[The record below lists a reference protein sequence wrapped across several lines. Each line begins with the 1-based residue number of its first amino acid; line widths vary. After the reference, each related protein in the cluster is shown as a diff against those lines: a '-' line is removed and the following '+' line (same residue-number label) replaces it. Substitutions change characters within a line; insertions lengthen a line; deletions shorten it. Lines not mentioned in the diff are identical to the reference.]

1 MKKNIL
7 PLLLGFTIAVQ
18 SFISPVLAAET
29 LPSDQE
35 VTVEETTE
43 TTTETSSEESSD
55 EASSEDSAAALS
67 EPEESASTEVTT
79 PVTTEDIEE
88 ESQKE
93 TLSDQSEESLSDPA
107 LLSNDD
113 SEAPTSVSEE
123 EIRDSADVSK
133 TWGGDLMGLTEAKR
147 KTEELIKKGTLT
159 GTVTV
164 AVIDTGINKSHP
176 WFQGRI
182 DKEHSRSFLSGH
194 SEKDY
199 DDQNGHGSHVAG
211 IIAQNT
217 PENIRLMVL
226 QALDENKNGSSDAVS
241 SAIRYA
247 ADNGASIINLS
258 LGVCR
263 DDFED
268 AKLYSDY
275 VATLQSA
282 ISYAKKKDCLIVTSA
297 GNNGNS
303 IEKIGSYPAG
313 SSDVITVSAI
323 TDQKEKYEFSNTGSA
338 VDFCAPGEDIYS
350 AWKGGSEGDY
360 VYLSGTSMAAPFVA
374 ASISYLLFI
383 NKTDSIM
390 QRLSSLC
397 EDLGKTGSD
406 SLYGNG
412 LPVISNYYKSIIATE
427 RPTIN
432 NIFSGDVYVH
442 LEWSNDYHVPFYLY
456 RKAESENK
464 YTLIATVDSNNYVD
478 KDVIAG
484 VQYDY
489 YIESSVD
496 NLYSVADY
504 SDCVTQV
511 PFYEADSFIIGAPI
525 PSQLIVGE
533 SAKYPITVSPLE
545 ADAQPR
551 TWDSSNPEVVSVDNE
566 GTLSAHKAGLA
577 TINIYYYGKVLA
589 ATFDV
594 TVGDSGKCGDNLF
607 WSYNEENATLVISGT
622 GYMYGFD
629 QVSTPYSWPWDNVR
643 MDIRNVVL
651 EEGVSGI
658 SCYAFRD
665 MNLETIEGIES
676 LERINHLAFFNSTID
691 EISLNEGVE
700 FEQQSFPS
708 AKINKLIISSSRTDF
723 PTEAFEQTE
732 ISSILIEG
740 NNSSF
745 TVADGILYNADKTVL
760 YKCPTS
766 ITGALSVPESVNTIC
781 PYAFQFS
788 QLSEISILSD
798 IKNIEMYCFDNCAQL
813 AHITLPDTIELISIH
828 AFSDCSLL
836 KQIQLPKDL
845 FRIEA
850 AAFMNTP
857 LEALELP
864 TGLVYIDG
872 GVFSNTQLQSIYIQ
886 EGTECLGDTLFG
898 GCTLLKEVHLP
909 STLKDLGIPGP
920 SYTIGTFEGCD
931 SITDIYYSA
940 FTSDFIAI
948 GRHELP
954 LIKKTNFH
962 IDASGTTGPLTWRA
976 EGLSGDLTL
985 TISGTGAMPDF
996 ASPEEIPWFNG
1007 TEEIRHVI
1015 VEDGITHIG
1024 SYAFY
1029 RMENLEDV
1037 ILPSSVRD
1045 YGYSVFRGDP
1055 NLEVFRHDNGTAE
1068 NQLHIAVQYLMAL
1081 YSGIAYEPEVAVRKG
1096 AAGTDF
1102 DAMEALTE
1110 GTDYTVTYNN
1120 TRNIGEGTIVITF
1133 LGDYADA
1140 GSVTIPF
1147 IVASELLK
1155 GENIKS
1161 LTGMTVNPEKQTYTG
1176 AKQTPSITV
1185 KSGRWTLK
1193 NGVDYKLSTPEMINA
1208 GEYAI
1213 SAEGIGAYSGNEKAS
1228 FSITSKRMDELSV
1241 SLSKDSISLGDAVPV
1256 PTVTYNGRK
1265 LTDSKDYSVSYKGTD
1280 QVGTAEIIIEAKG
1293 SNYSGSVSKSF
1304 TVTEKKHMKLPAL
1317 ILSKTKT
1324 VYNGKDQMPSVTIKD
1339 GGTTLKEG
1347 TDYTLKMPTS
1357 CKNVGTYRITAIGTG
1372 DYEGTSDAYFTI
1384 EEAPKTDVS
1393 ALSLSL
1399 AQSSIVYDGRS
1410 HLDDIAVYSGSK
1422 KLKKDTDYLVEV
1434 SPSDCT
1440 KAGTYQVTVTGIGDY
1455 KGTKTLTF
1463 TISKPSLS
1471 DLKDKASLSQ
1481 TVFTYDGK
1489 KKEPEVFITGLDP
1502 AEYEVTYTNNT
1513 KAGTGTAIATAR
1525 ESSNYTGSIRLSFT
1539 ITKDQEKALVSISL
1553 SQSRYEYDGTA
1564 KRPAATVKSGST
1576 TLKEGR
1582 DYTLAYSEGCKDSG
1596 TYQVTATGIGSYK
1609 GSVTASFTI
1618 SAKALP
1624 DGSRITLSSPKVTFN
1639 GQEQRPEVTIEGLVY
1654 GRDYTVRYSDNV
1666 EPGEGHITITG
1677 LGNYRGTTELT
1688 FTIEEPSEETT
1699 VTTTAEQSTETTSL
1713 ALVDDRQD
1721 TAADSPETTEAVSTS
1736 GASDVAGFLLG
1747 AAGIVAAVCAGAYF
1761 WFFLLAKR
1769 RKEKDSEEAK

>member
-182 DKEHSRSFLSGH
+182 DKEHSRSFLTGH

-360 VYLSGTSMAAPFVA
+360 VYLSGTSMAAPFVSA
-374 ASISYLLFI
+374 VLTLIKLYNTS
-383 NKTDSIM
+383 DS
-390 QRLSSLC
+390 
-397 EDLGKTGSD
+397 SD
-406 SLYGNG
+406 SLLNHMAEFIIDLGVISKDNAFGDGMPYFLNGDVPGSIPDMPFLSTNTNGKAIILTVTNVCEDATLIFYKKSQVEGDYQKLAVTKELQYIDEDVQEDIYYEYYVESDHPEAYRVQNISYYTSQNVYYYGPAWISFSEEKFYIPVNEKKKITCGINPIEYANSEITYISLDPEIATVNDEGEITGLCEGHTQIKVKGDYTQTALLDVTVVDKNNRCGEDVYWSLREEDSSLIIYGNG
-412 LPVISNYYKSIIATE
+412 AMYDDLSATQWPWYSNPRLEIQKLIIEDGVTELGANAFDSIHAVDGVEGMKDVVHIHERAFEGFKCSIFQMPSNAVIDDLAFENCEIEKVIIDKNVKELNPNT
-427 RPTIN
+427 
-432 NIFSGDVYVH
+432 FSRTFIHNFIVD
-442 LEWSNDYHVPFYLY
+442 
-456 RKAESENK
+456 
-464 YTLIATVDSNNYVD
+464 DSNTYYCAVD
-478 KDVIAG
+478 GILFNKDQTVLICFPT
-484 VQYDY
+484 
-489 YIESSVD
+489 
-496 NLYSVADY
+496 NR
-504 SDCVTQV
+504 SDTYQIPDTV
-511 PFYEADSFIIGAPI
+511 EA
-525 PSQLIVGE
+525 L
-533 SAKYPITVSPLE
+533 SP
-545 ADAQPR
+545 
-551 TWDSSNPEVVSVDNE
+551 
-566 GTLSAHKAGLA
+566 G
-577 TINIYYYGKVLA
+577 
-589 ATFDV
+589 
-594 TVGDSGKCGDNLF
+594 
-607 WSYNEENATLVISGT
+607 
-622 GYMYGFD
+622 
-629 QVSTPYSWPWDNVR
+629 
-643 MDIRNVVL
+643 
-651 EEGVSGI
+651 
-658 SCYAFRD
+658 AFR
-665 MNLETIEGIES
+665 NCNIEGIEIPDTITEIPEGCFAQCDNLKSVELPGSILQIGDYAFENCDS
-676 LERINHLAFFNSTID
+676 LADVVFPEGLETIGAYAFSFPNQLTKVILPSTVRIIGGGAFSGSSSYMPLKTVTIPASAYISSQAFSCCEELSTIY
-691 EISLNEGVE
+691 
-700 FEQQSFPS
+700 
-708 AKINKLIISSSRTDF
+708 
-723 PTEAFEQTE
+723 
-732 ISSILIEG
+732 IEG
-740 NNSSF
+740 NTLAGIGQWAF
-745 TVADGILYNADKTVL
+745 AD
-760 YKCPTS
+760 CP
-766 ITGALSVPESVNTIC
+766 
-781 PYAFQFS
+781 
-788 QLSEISILSD
+788 
-798 IKNIEMYCFDNCAQL
+798 
-813 AHITLPDTIELISIH
+813 
-828 AFSDCSLL
+828 SL
-836 KQIQLPKDL
+836 
-845 FRIEA
+845 
-850 AAFMNTP
+850 
-857 LEALELP
+857 
-864 TGLVYIDG
+864 
-872 GVFSNTQLQSIYIQ
+872 
-886 EGTECLGDTLFG
+886 
-898 GCTLLKEVHLP
+898 
-909 STLKDLGIPGP
+909 
-920 SYTIGTFEGCD
+920 
-931 SITDIYYSA
+931 TDIYFKGFKKDFLEIESSDGNDQLYSA
-940 FTSDFIAI
+940 T
-948 GRHELP
+948 L
-954 LIKKTNFH
+954 H
-962 IDASGTTGPLTWRA
+962 IDTSGTTDSLTWHA

-996 ASPEEIPWFNG
+996 ASPEEVPWLDG
-1007 TEEIRHVI
+1007 MEEIKHVI
-1015 VEDGITHIG
+1015 VEDGVTHIG

-1029 RMENLEDV
+1029 LMKNLEDV
-1037 ILPSSVRD
+1037 TLPSSVKD

-1055 NLEVFRHDNGTAE
+1055 NLEVFRHDNGTVE

-1102 DAMEALTE
+1102 DTMEALTE
-1110 GTDYTVTYNN
+1110 GTDYTVTYSN

-1133 LGDYADA
+1133 LGDYTDA

-1155 GENIKS
+1155 GENIKA
-1161 LTGMTVNPEKQTYTG
+1161 LTGITVNPERQTYTG
-1176 AKQTPSITV
+1176 AKQTPAITV

-1193 NGVDYKLSTPEMINA
+1193 NGVDYKLNTPEMINA

-1241 SLSKDSISLGDAVPV
+1241 SLSKDSISLGDAAPV

-1304 TVTEKKHMKLPAL
+1304 TVTEKKHKKLPAL

-1347 TDYTLKMPTS
+1347 TDYTLKMPAS
-1357 CKNVGTYRITAIGTG
+1357 CKNVGTYRITATGIG
-1372 DYEGTSDAYFTI
+1372 DYEGTSDAYFMI
-1384 EEAPKTDVS
+1384 EEAPKTDIS
-1393 ALSLSL
+1393 TLSLSL

-1440 KAGTYQVTVTGIGDY
+1440 KAGTYRVTVTGVGDY

-1596 TYQVTATGIGSYK
+1596 TYQVTATGIGGYK
-1609 GSVTASFTI
+1609 GSVTVSFTI

-1624 DGSRITLSSPKVTFN
+1624 DGSRIALSSPKVTYN

-1677 LGNYRGTTELT
+1677 LGNYQGTTELT

-1713 ALVDDRQD
+1713 APVDDRQD
-1721 TAADSPETTEAVSTS
+1721 TAEDSPETTEDVSAS

-1747 AAGIVAAVCAGAYF
+1747 TAGIVAAVCAGAYF

-1769 RKEKDSEEAK
+1769 KKDSEEAN